1 MIINTKI
8 VAGALI
14 AGTIGLGGVASVS
27 AATTTTDASYSPIVE
42 KIASKFNLNKDE
54 VKKVFDEQHNERE
67 AERQK
72 NLEDKLTQAVKDGKI
87 TEDQK
92 IKLLAKLQELH
103 KTREAN
109 RQNIQEAKR
118 DMQQAMQNER
128 TELEQWAK
136 DNGIINLKDL
146 MPTPPDGGHG
156 RHMDG
161 NS

>member
-1 MIINTKI
+1 MTINKKL
-8 VAGALI
+8 VVGALI

-42 KIASKFNLNKDE
+42 KIANKFNLNKDE
-54 VKKVFDEQHNERE
+54 VKKVFDEQHKERE

-72 NLEDKLTQAVKDGKI
+72 TLEDKLTQAVKDGKI

-92 IKLLAKLQELH
+92 TKLLTKLEELH

-109 RQNIQEAKR
+109 RQNVKEAKQNMR
-118 DMQQAMQNER
+118 QTMQKER

-136 DNGIINLKDL
+136 DNGINNLRDL
-146 MPTPPDGGHG
+146 LPTPPAGGHG
-156 RHMDG
+156 RHMNG